1 MADGLSEKWIHVAT
15 KGKKAIGHRRLKSQ
29 RRGLLFSEYKGTALA
44 ENLGLKHPKNQ
55 NVLAK
60 YHMAAA
66 TYIIA

>member
-1 MADGLSEKWIHVAT
+1 MTAFAT